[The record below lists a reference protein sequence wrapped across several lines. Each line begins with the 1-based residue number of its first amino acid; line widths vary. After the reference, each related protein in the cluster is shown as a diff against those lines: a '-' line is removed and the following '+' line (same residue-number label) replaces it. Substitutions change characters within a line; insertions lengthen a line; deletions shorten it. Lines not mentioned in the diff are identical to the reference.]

1 MPNDSQ
7 DEALRA
13 RRARLLGPAY
23 RLFYEEPLHVVR
35 GEGAWLF
42 DADGRRY
49 LDAYNNV
56 AAVGHCHPHVVDAI
70 ARQASIL
77 NTHTRY
83 LHEGVLDYA
92 ERLLATMP
100 PALAHAIF
108 TCTGSEANDLALRIA
123 RARTGND
130 GLIVTR
136 FAYHGVTEAIATASP
151 SLGQYIRLG
160 DHVRTVPAP
169 DSYRIAPE
177 QLGAVFADGVRAA
190 IADLQAHG
198 MRPAALLVD
207 TVFSSDGIY
216 TDPPGFL
223 REAVEAVRAAGGLF
237 IADEVQPGL
246 GRTGDAF
253 WGFQRHDLVPDI
265 VTMGKP
271 MGNGHPLAGIAVRP
285 DVLAPFAQQ
294 CRYFNTFGGNPVS
307 VAAGMAV
314 LDVIEHEQL
323 GANVRKVG
331 DHLRARLRQLATK
344 DARIGDVRGAGL
356 FVGVE
361 LVDDARKTPATALA
375 QRVVNGMRR
384 NGVLLNATGPDV
396 NILKIRPPMVFTEAQ
411 ADLLAETLQAV
422 LRDIPASADG
432 IAGA

>member
-1 MPNDSQ
+1 MSNDSRNETLQ
-7 DEALRA
+7 A

-23 RLFYEEPLHVVR
+23 RLFYEEPLHIVR
-35 GEGAWLF
+35 GDGAWLH

-70 ARQASIL
+70 SRQAAVL

-83 LHEGVLDYA
+83 LHEAVLDYA

-100 PALAHAIF
+100 PDLGHAMF
-108 TCTGSEANDLALRIA
+108 TCTGSEANDLAMRIA
-123 RARTGND
+123 RACTGND
-130 GLIVTR
+130 GLIVTG
-136 FAYHGVTEAIATASP
+136 FAYHGVTESIAVASP
-151 SLGQYIRLG
+151 SLGQYITLG
-160 DHVRTVPAP
+160 RHVRTVPAP
-169 DSYRIAPE
+169 DSYHVPPE
-177 QLGAVFADGVRAA
+177 QIGATFAAGVRAA
-190 IADLQAHG
+190 IDDLRAND

-223 REAVEAVRAAGGLF
+223 RDAVDAVRAAGGLF

-253 WGFQRHDLVPDI
+253 WGFQRHSLVPDI

-271 MGNGHPLAGIAVRP
+271 LGNGHPLAGLAVRP
-285 DVLAPFAQQ
+285 DVLAPFARQ

-307 VAAGMAV
+307 MAAGMAV
-314 LDVIEHEQL
+314 LDVIEREQL

-331 DHLRARLRQLATK
+331 EHLRTRLRQLAER

-361 LVDDARKTPATALA
+361 LVDDTRKTPATAFA
-375 QRVVNGMRR
+375 QRVVNTMRR
-384 NGVLLNATGPDV
+384 EGVLLNATGPHV
-396 NILKIRPPMVFTEAQ
+396 NILKIRPPMVFSEAQ
-411 ADLLAETLQAV
+411 ADLLTDTLSRA
-422 LRDIPASADG
+422 LELASTTS
-432 IAGA
+432 

>member
-1 MPNDSQ
+1 MPIDSRN
-7 DEALRA
+7 ETLGA

-23 RLFYEEPLHVVR
+23 RLFYEEPLHIVR

-56 AAVGHCHPHVVDAI
+56 AAVGHCHPHVVEAI
-70 ARQASIL
+70 ARQAAVL

-83 LHEGVLDYA
+83 LHEAVLDYA

-100 PALAHAIF
+100 SDLGHMIF
-108 TCTGSEANDLALRIA
+108 TCTGSEANDLAMRIA

-136 FAYHGVTEAIATASP
+136 FAYHGVTESIATASP

-160 DHVRTVPAP
+160 DCVRTVPAP
-169 DSYRIAPE
+169 DSYRTAPD
-177 QLGAVFADGVRAA
+177 QLGAAFANGVRAA

-246 GRTGDAF
+246 GRTGDQF
-253 WGFQRHDLVPDI
+253 WGFQRHGLVPDI

-271 MGNGHPLAGIAVRP
+271 MGNGHPLAALAVRP
-285 DVLAPFAQQ
+285 DVLAAFAAQ

-314 LDVIEHEQL
+314 LDVIENEAL
-323 GANVRKVG
+323 GTNVRKVG
-331 DHLRARLRQLATK
+331 KHLRDRLRHLATH
-344 DARIGDVRGAGL
+344 DPRIGDVRGAGL

-361 LVDDARKTPATALA
+361 LVADAGKTPATALT
-375 QRVVNGMRR
+375 QRVVNAMRR
-384 NGVLLNATGPDV
+384 NGVLLNATGPDA
-396 NILKIRPPMVFTEAQ
+396 NILKIRPPMVFSEAQ
-411 ADLLAETLQAV
+411 ADLLADTLQVV
-422 LRDIPASADG
+422 LAESRA
-432 IAGA
+432 